1 MVQLMDFIETI
12 ENAVGKK
19 AEKNMMGMQ
28 DGDVVATY
36 ADIDALVDAVG
47 FKSST
52 PLNEGVRDFVDWYKE
67 CHDYN

>member
-1 MVQLMDFIETI
+1 MDFIETI

-28 DGDVVATY
+28 DGNVVATY
-36 ADIDALVDAVG
+36 ADIDALVGAVG

-52 PLNEGVRDFVDWYKE
+52 TLNEGIQYFVVCYKE
-67 CHDYN
+67 YHDYN